1 VTGSGWRAAKRTPYA
16 GITWR
21 SAAEAERARKLEF
34 RRRAGE
40 ILAWEKAPRFDLVI
54 NGKKCGWYTPDF
66 LVTRPDGTRY
76 LLEVKGHAVREF
88 TFRTNV
94 FRALYPEW
102 ELLVIGEDGNP
113 WKARPRKRRDP
124 ADLLSRFKARRG
136 R

>member
-1 VTGSGWRAAKRTPYA
+1 MTGA
-16 GITWR
+16 GWR
-21 SAAEAERARKLEF
+21 SAKHTPYGGVVWRSKAEAERAKKLDLLQ
-34 RRRAGE
+34 RAGE
-40 ILAWEKAPRFDLVI
+40 ILKWEKAPRFDLVI

-102 ELLVIGEDGNP
+102 ELLVIDKDGAP
-113 WKARPRKRRDP
+113 WRPRPRKNLRP
-124 ADLLSRFKARRG
+124 PKG
-136 R
+136 RAKDALR